1 MQPGSP
7 SGAGTD
13 DNQQARGNAA
23 AAPSV
28 IQRASSLPAPAN
40 AACLPQSEGGQQR
53 PHTSGQPQV
62 LPRTSSEGE
71 LDQPARKSS
80 LWKRAS
86 VAIARVLSPPGG
98 QDANEAGPDCATVQS
113 DAVSHRIL
121 RAPHGIQR
129 AASLPGAHTSG
140 RSQVLPRTSS
150 EGELDQPAR
159 KSSLWKRASAAIA
172 RVGLRSGGQDA
183 NEAGPDY
190 AAVQSEAVAQRKLF
204 AEGSGNEKTRQGPEV
219 ALYLEA
225 REEKASRILQRN
237 YRSHVARTIYKGE
250 RFVQLESPANI
261 IVGAA
266 KMFLARRSIN
276 YYRRAWALVRI
287 LENNWRA
294 PLARRK
300 LQRMKFSKQ
309 HTKMYKIVAREI
321 LNRLLAE
328 TFQPTCIKV
337 TRDWAADVIGRS
349 FRCNRARLIFW
360 TRFDQIDQLEN
371 DIGLDMTAPILIQ
384 SMAASFRW
392 SEKNSAAAKLQSCI
406 RVQDARIYRDNL
418 KEYDDFI
425 NESAIMIQCAFRSYL
440 AREKVLMWDTP
451 KCNDAALMLQLAFR
465 CMRERGNFRER
476 RREWEFQTLNAI
488 IIQTQC
494 RVHLALRR
502 FWTREL
508 DVEWPPSFAISSGA
522 ALKVQRVFRGHG
534 ARIAL
539 RTYVLS
545 NFVMMQIELEV
556 KQRTSARKVQLAWR
570 CHLARREWAIT
581 LHNSYSLVLGRIR
594 DKRRAVE
601 QPQYDHLV
609 IQDQELAEAHEAAS
623 DEQDSRAASEDESD
637 GRTSTPSSPFGKVG
651 SSVHV
656 NRRVAR
662 KLQAVYRGHL
672 ARSQIRE
679 QWGWDYQEVTQAQM
693 LVWHRKMA
701 AKKIQHF
708 WRGYRERKKFLAAR
722 LERRQKKEAI
732 EAEFQADP
740 TLRRVL
746 VLNREV
752 RVQLTAIEE
761 AHGTRVCSSSPL
773 TNLLSFGQQRPWEQ
787 VTNTFSKLNGRY
799 I

>member
-1 MQPGSP
+1 
-7 SGAGTD
+7 
-13 DNQQARGNAA
+13 
-23 AAPSV
+23 V
-28 IQRASSLPAPAN
+28 
-40 AACLPQSEGGQQR
+40 EEE
-53 PHTSGQPQV
+53 V
-62 LPRTSSEGE
+62 GE
-71 LDQPARKSS
+71 FHQT
-80 LWKRAS
+80 
-86 VAIARVLSPPGG
+86 
-98 QDANEAGPDCATVQS
+98 QM
-113 DAVSHRIL
+113 
-121 RAPHGIQR
+121 
-129 AASLPGAHTSG
+129 
-140 RSQVLPRTSS
+140 
-150 EGELDQPAR
+150 
-159 KSSLWKRASAAIA
+159 
-172 RVGLRSGGQDA
+172 
-183 NEAGPDY
+183 
-190 AAVQSEAVAQRKLF
+190 
-204 AEGSGNEKTRQGPEV
+204 EV
-219 ALYLEA
+219 ALHLEA
-225 REEKASRILQRN
+225 REEKGSRILQRS
-237 YRSHVARTIYKGE
+237 YRSHVARTIYKNE

-266 KMFLARRSIN
+266 NFFLARRAID
-276 YYRRAWALVRI
+276 YYRRGWALVRI
-287 LENNWRA
+287 LKNNWRA

-300 LQRMKFSKQ
+300 LQRMKFAKQ
-309 HTKMYKIVAREI
+309 HTKVYKIMAREI
-321 LNRLLAE
+321 LKRLLDE
-328 TFQPTCIKV
+328 TLQPTCIKV

-360 TRFDQIDQLEN
+360 TRFDQIDNLEN

-384 SMAASFRW
+384 SMAASFRF
-392 SEKNSAAAKLQSCI
+392 SEKNAAAAKLQSCI
-406 RVQDARIYRDNL
+406 RVPDAQMYRDNL

-465 CMRERGNFRER
+465 CMREREKFRER
-476 RREWEFQTLNAI
+476 RREWEIQTVNAI

-494 RVHLALRR
+494 RVYLALRR

-508 DVEWPPSFAISSGA
+508 DVEWPPSFAINSVA

-545 NFVMMQIELEV
+545 KFVMMQIELEV
-556 KQRTSARKVQLAWR
+556 KQQTSARKVQLAWR
-570 CHLARREWAIT
+570 CRLARREWAIT

-601 QPQYDHLV
+601 QSQYDLLV

-637 GRTSTPSSPFGKVG
+637 GRTSRLSTPSSPFGKVG

-693 LVWHRKMA
+693 LMWHRKMA

-722 LERRQKKEAI
+722 LERKLKKDAI

-761 AHGTRVCSSSPL
+761 AHGTRVFFSSPL
-773 TNLLSFGQQRPWEQ
+773 TNLLSFG
-787 VTNTFSKLNGRY
+787 K
-799 I
+799 

>member
-1 MQPGSP
+1 LQYAHS
-7 SGAGTD
+7 
-13 DNQQARGNAA
+13 RC
-23 AAPSV
+23 
-28 IQRASSLPAPAN
+28 PATC
-40 AACLPQSEGGQQR
+40 ACT
-53 PHTSGQPQV
+53 H
-62 LPRTSSEGE
+62 
-71 LDQPARKSS
+71 
-80 LWKRAS
+80 
-86 VAIARVLSPPGG
+86 I
-98 QDANEAGPDCATVQS
+98 CATHAQ
-113 DAVSHRIL
+113 A
-121 RAPHGIQR
+121 Q
-129 AASLPGAHTSG
+129 
-140 RSQVLPRTSS
+140 QV
-150 EGELDQPAR
+150 EEEVGEFHQT
-159 KSSLWKRASAAIA
+159 
-172 RVGLRSGGQDA
+172 QM
-183 NEAGPDY
+183 
-190 AAVQSEAVAQRKLF
+190 
-204 AEGSGNEKTRQGPEV
+204 EV
-219 ALYLEA
+219 ALHLEA
-225 REEKASRILQRN
+225 REEKGSRILQRS
-237 YRSHVARTIYKGE
+237 YRSHVARTIYKNE

-266 KMFLARRSIN
+266 KFFLARRAID
-276 YYRRAWALVRI
+276 YYRRGWALVRI
-287 LENNWRA
+287 LKNNWRA

-300 LQRMKFSKQ
+300 LQRMKFAKQ
-309 HTKMYKIVAREI
+309 HTKVYKIMAREI
-321 LNRLLAE
+321 LKRLLDE
-328 TFQPTCIKV
+328 TLQPTCIKV

-360 TRFDQIDQLEN
+360 TRFDQIDNLEN

-384 SMAASFRW
+384 SMAASFRF
-392 SEKNSAAAKLQSCI
+392 SEKNAAAAKLQSCI
-406 RVQDARIYRDNL
+406 RVPDAQMYRDNL

-465 CMRERGNFRER
+465 CMREREKFRER
-476 RREWEFQTLNAI
+476 RREWEIQTVNAI

-494 RVHLALRR
+494 RVYLALRR

-508 DVEWPPSFAISSGA
+508 DVEWPPSFAINSVA

-545 NFVMMQIELEV
+545 KFVMMQIELEV
-556 KQRTSARKVQLAWR
+556 KQQTSARKVQLAWR
-570 CHLARREWAIT
+570 CRLARREWAIT

-601 QPQYDHLV
+601 QSQYDLLV

-637 GRTSTPSSPFGKVG
+637 GRTSRLSTPSSPFGKVG

-693 LVWHRKMA
+693 LMWHRKMA

-722 LERRQKKEAI
+722 LERKLKKDAI

-761 AHGTRVCSSSPL
+761 AHGTRVFFSSPL
-773 TNLLSFGQQRPWEQ
+773 TNLLSFG
-787 VTNTFSKLNGRY
+787 K
-799 I
+799 

>member
-1 MQPGSP
+1 MEEE
-7 SGAGTD
+7 
-13 DNQQARGNAA
+13 
-23 AAPSV
+23 V
-28 IQRASSLPAPAN
+28 
-40 AACLPQSEGGQQR
+40 
-53 PHTSGQPQV
+53 
-62 LPRTSSEGE
+62 GE
-71 LDQPARKSS
+71 FHQT
-80 LWKRAS
+80 
-86 VAIARVLSPPGG
+86 
-98 QDANEAGPDCATVQS
+98 QM
-113 DAVSHRIL
+113 
-121 RAPHGIQR
+121 
-129 AASLPGAHTSG
+129 
-140 RSQVLPRTSS
+140 
-150 EGELDQPAR
+150 
-159 KSSLWKRASAAIA
+159 
-172 RVGLRSGGQDA
+172 
-183 NEAGPDY
+183 
-190 AAVQSEAVAQRKLF
+190 
-204 AEGSGNEKTRQGPEV
+204 EV
-219 ALYLEA
+219 ALHLEA
-225 REEKASRILQRN
+225 REEKGSRILQRS
-237 YRSHVARTIYKGE
+237 YRSHVARTIYKNE

-266 KMFLARRSIN
+266 NFFLARRAID
-276 YYRRAWALVRI
+276 YYRRGWALVRI
-287 LENNWRA
+287 LKNNWRA

-300 LQRMKFSKQ
+300 LQRMKFAKQ
-309 HTKMYKIVAREI
+309 HTKVYKIMAREI
-321 LNRLLAE
+321 LKRLLDE
-328 TFQPTCIKV
+328 TLQPTCIKV

-360 TRFDQIDQLEN
+360 TRFDQIDNLEN

-384 SMAASFRW
+384 SMAASFRF
-392 SEKNSAAAKLQSCI
+392 SEKNAAAAKLQSCI
-406 RVQDARIYRDNL
+406 RVPDAQMYRDNL

-465 CMRERGNFRER
+465 CMREREKFRER
-476 RREWEFQTLNAI
+476 RREWEIQTVNAI

-494 RVHLALRR
+494 RVYLALRR

-508 DVEWPPSFAISSGA
+508 DVEWPPSFAINSVA

-545 NFVMMQIELEV
+545 KFVMMQIELEV
-556 KQRTSARKVQLAWR
+556 KQQTSARKVQLAWR
-570 CHLARREWAIT
+570 CRLARREWAIT

-601 QPQYDHLV
+601 QSQYDLLV

-637 GRTSTPSSPFGKVG
+637 GRTSRLSTPSSPFGKVG

-693 LVWHRKMA
+693 LMWHRKMA

-722 LERRQKKEAI
+722 LERKLKKDAI

-761 AHGTRVCSSSPL
+761 AHGTRVFFSSPL
-773 TNLLSFGQQRPWEQ
+773 TNLLSFG
-787 VTNTFSKLNGRY
+787 K
-799 I
+799 

>member
-1 MQPGSP
+1 
-7 SGAGTD
+7 
-13 DNQQARGNAA
+13 
-23 AAPSV
+23 V
-28 IQRASSLPAPAN
+28 
-40 AACLPQSEGGQQR
+40 EEE
-53 PHTSGQPQV
+53 V
-62 LPRTSSEGE
+62 GE
-71 LDQPARKSS
+71 FHQT
-80 LWKRAS
+80 
-86 VAIARVLSPPGG
+86 
-98 QDANEAGPDCATVQS
+98 QM
-113 DAVSHRIL
+113 
-121 RAPHGIQR
+121 
-129 AASLPGAHTSG
+129 
-140 RSQVLPRTSS
+140 
-150 EGELDQPAR
+150 
-159 KSSLWKRASAAIA
+159 
-172 RVGLRSGGQDA
+172 
-183 NEAGPDY
+183 
-190 AAVQSEAVAQRKLF
+190 
-204 AEGSGNEKTRQGPEV
+204 EV
-219 ALYLEA
+219 ALHLEA
-225 REEKASRILQRN
+225 REEKGSRILQRS
-237 YRSHVARTIYKGE
+237 YRSHVARTIYKNE

-266 KMFLARRSIN
+266 KFFLARRAID
-276 YYRRAWALVRI
+276 YYRRGWALVRI
-287 LENNWRA
+287 LKNNWRA

-300 LQRMKFSKQ
+300 LQRMKFAKQ
-309 HTKMYKIVAREI
+309 HTKVYKIMAREI
-321 LNRLLAE
+321 LKRLLDE
-328 TFQPTCIKV
+328 TLQPTCIKV

-360 TRFDQIDQLEN
+360 TRFDQIDNLEN

-384 SMAASFRW
+384 SMAASFRF
-392 SEKNSAAAKLQSCI
+392 SEKNAAAAKLQSCI
-406 RVQDARIYRDNL
+406 RVPDAQMYRDNL

-465 CMRERGNFRER
+465 CMREREKFRER
-476 RREWEFQTLNAI
+476 RREWEIQTVNAI

-494 RVHLALRR
+494 RVYLALRR

-508 DVEWPPSFAISSGA
+508 DVEWPPSFAINSVA

-545 NFVMMQIELEV
+545 KFVMMQIELEV
-556 KQRTSARKVQLAWR
+556 KQQTSARKVQLAWR
-570 CHLARREWAIT
+570 CRLARREWAIT

-601 QPQYDHLV
+601 QSQYDLLV

-637 GRTSTPSSPFGKVG
+637 GRTSRLSTPSSPFGKVG

-693 LVWHRKMA
+693 LMWHRKMA

-722 LERRQKKEAI
+722 LERKLKKDAI

-761 AHGTRVCSSSPL
+761 AHGTRVFFSSPL
-773 TNLLSFGQQRPWEQ
+773 TNLLSFG
-787 VTNTFSKLNGRY
+787 K
-799 I
+799 